1 MKLKNKNIIIN
12 NLEIFRKNLNQ
23 RKKKIELDQLTDN
36 KIFNKIK

>member
-23 RKKKIELDQLTDN
+23 RKKKIELDKLIDN